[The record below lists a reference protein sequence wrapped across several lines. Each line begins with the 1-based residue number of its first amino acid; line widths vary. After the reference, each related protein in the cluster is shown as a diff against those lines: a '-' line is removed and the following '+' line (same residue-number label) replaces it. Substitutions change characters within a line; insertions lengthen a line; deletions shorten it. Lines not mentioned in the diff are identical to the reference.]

1 VPAPKALIYD
11 GSVLYFLQSHNIS
24 VKIAAMKI
32 HTHII
37 FVICL
42 LIYNFA
48 HSATYTYQLGEN
60 VIGENYTYTIKEG
73 EYFLQLAQ
81 DLQVG
86 FQELVDANQGVDPWI
101 PKAGEI
107 ITIPAQYILPTIQ
120 KGIVVN
126 LAELRLYYFHVPK
139 PDDGS
144 LRSVSTYAVSVG
156 KSEQWNTPEVATY
169 ISAKHI
175 KPNWYPPESI
185 RKEHEEN
192 NDPLPRV
199 VPPGPDNPLGDY
211 SLRLGLAG
219 YLIHGTNVPEGIGM
233 RVTHGCI
240 RLHPKGIERLFTD
253 VSVKT
258 AVNIVNHPYKAAWKD
273 DQLLLE
279 AHSEIEEQALASSS
293 NLTEFVRTI
302 IAQTQDLSQYNYQIS
317 WNKGY
322 EAARIKTG
330 VPIVISSRQLKLS
343 DIVN

>member
-1 VPAPKALIYD
+1 MRDITV
-11 GSVLYFLQSHNIS
+11 
-24 VKIAAMKI
+24 MKI
-32 HTHII
+32 HHVII
-37 FVICL
+37 FIALMVF
-42 LIYNFA
+42 YNHG

-60 VIGENYTYTIKEG
+60 VVGENYTYTINEG

-86 FQELVDANQGVDPWI
+86 FQELVDANKNIDPWI
-101 PKAGEI
+101 PHAGEV
-107 ITIPAQYILPTIQ
+107 ITVPAQYILPSIQ
-120 KGIVVN
+120 KGIVIN
-126 LAELRLYYFHVPK
+126 LAELRLYYFHEPK
-139 PDDGS
+139 SEDEN
-144 LRSVSTYAVSVG
+144 LRSVSTYAISVG
-156 KSEQWNTPEVATY
+156 KSEQWSTPLAATH
-169 ISAKHI
+169 ISAKHK

-240 RLHPKGIERLFTD
+240 RLHPQGIEALFSQ

-258 AVNIVNHPYKAAWKD
+258 AVNIVNHPYKAAWLG

-279 AHSEIEEQALASSS
+279 AHSEIEEQTLATSS
-293 NLTEFVRTI
+293 NLTEFVRSI
-302 IAQTQDLSQYNYQIS
+302 IAQTQEDEYYDYKIS
-317 WNKGY
+317 WEKGY
-322 EAARIKTG
+322 HAARVKTG
-330 VPIVISSRQLKLS
+330 IPMVISSRLKKSSGELAHETS
-343 DIVN
+343 EVSVQQIADDIEEVVE

>member
-1 VPAPKALIYD
+1 
-11 GSVLYFLQSHNIS
+11 
-24 VKIAAMKI
+24 MKI
-32 HTHII
+32 YINII
-37 FVICL
+37 FVITL
-42 LIYNFA
+42 LSTHVA

-60 VIGENYTYTIKEG
+60 VIGENYTHTIKEG

-86 FQELVDANQGVDPWI
+86 FQELVDANHDVDPWI
-101 PKAGEI
+101 PEAGEI
-107 ITIPAQYILPTIQ
+107 ITIPAQYILPKIQ
-120 KGIVVN
+120 KGIVIN
-126 LAELRLYYFHVPK
+126 LAELRLYYFHAPK
-139 PDDGS
+139 PEDGK

-156 KSEQWNTPEVATY
+156 KSEQWSTPQVATY
-169 ISAKHI
+169 ISAKHK

-253 VSVKT
+253 VPIKT

-293 NLTEFVRTI
+293 NLTEFVQTI
-302 IAQTQDLSQYNYQIS
+302 IAHTQDVSQYDYQIS
-317 WNKGY
+317 WEKGY
-322 EAARIKTG
+322 EAARNKTG
-330 VPIVISSRQLKLS
+330 VPIAISSRHIKLP
-343 DIVN
+343 DTVN